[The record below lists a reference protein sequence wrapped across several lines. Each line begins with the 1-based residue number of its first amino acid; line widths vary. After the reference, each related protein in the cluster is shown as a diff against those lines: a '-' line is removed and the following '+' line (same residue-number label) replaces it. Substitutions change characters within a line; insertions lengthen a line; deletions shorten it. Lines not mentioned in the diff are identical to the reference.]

1 MNGESFWY
9 PHPHIKMHFMN
20 IKTKK
25 KFYGFFEIVSGR
37 RNVLIFSLIQGKKT
51 PLLQK
56 SRMSYFEK
64 FI

>member
-1 MNGESFWY
+1 
-9 PHPHIKMHFMN
+9 MN